1 MCTIRRAWWWNH
13 YFRFYAFFSRQ
24 CKAWFLHEAS
34 DVKSSRWPVRKL
46 NKKSAVIC
54 SFNYLLKLPTALFQV
69 ELTLSTQLWSN
80 LLLKKAWFQWNQ
92 VVWHKEMKRERFKP
106 PEPDDPLCCC
116 GDIDQQREYCCCDC
130 EELDDA
136 CERSEI
142 SQLRSLHAE
151 EVWHYICSYKLFK
164 V

>member
-13 YFRFYAFFSRQ
+13 YIRFYAFFSRQ

-80 LLLKKAWFQWNQ
+80 LLLKKAWFQWKQ
-92 VVWHKEMKRERFKP
+92 VVSDIKRWNENVSSPQNQMTLCAAVETSTSKESTAAVTVKNLMTPVK
-106 PEPDDPLCCC
+106 
-116 GDIDQQREYCCCDC
+116 GQR
-130 EELDDA
+130 
-136 CERSEI
+136 ST
-142 SQLRSLHAE
+142 S
-151 EVWHYICSYKLFK
+151 
-164 V
+164 